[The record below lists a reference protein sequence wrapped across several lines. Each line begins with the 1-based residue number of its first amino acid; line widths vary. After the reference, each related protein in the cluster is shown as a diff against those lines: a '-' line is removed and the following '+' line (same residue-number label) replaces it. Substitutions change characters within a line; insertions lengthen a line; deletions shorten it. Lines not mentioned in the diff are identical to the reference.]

1 MIMDCVEITM
11 EDLDNKLQDAVSE
24 LIFTSVVKEFKTS
37 HIAKADFEKLCEDGL
52 MAEVLKLIR
61 DYFSFVGE
69 DIEVGIGASE
79 LYHKFLE

>member
-1 MIMDCVEITM
+1 MVTDCIEITM

-37 HIAKADFEKLCEDGL
+37 HITKADFEKLCEDGL

-61 DYFSFVGE
+61 DYFSFIGG
-69 DIEVGIGASE
+69 DIEVSIGASE